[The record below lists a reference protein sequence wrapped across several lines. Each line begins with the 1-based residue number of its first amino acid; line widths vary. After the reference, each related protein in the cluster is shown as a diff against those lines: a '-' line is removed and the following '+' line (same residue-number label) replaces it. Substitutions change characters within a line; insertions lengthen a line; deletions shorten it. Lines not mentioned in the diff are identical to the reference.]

1 MGRPPVL
8 FFLPWGDWHN
18 IGGAA
23 RATEG
28 SSILNEWRAISLTL
42 WDGCSFGTRQ
52 WFYRLGFGLSG
63 GYCLPLSGQT
73 ETQQRY
79 AKQESGKIFHNKR
92 KDERL
97 NILTMT
103 KTSIQKPT
111 TR

>member
-1 MGRPPVL
+1 MVLPTGLWIEWWVL
-8 FFLPWGDWHN
+8 F
-18 IGGAA
+18 A
-23 RATEG
+23 
-28 SSILNEWRAISLTL
+28 
-42 WDGCSFGTRQ
+42 
-52 WFYRLGFGLSG
+52 
-63 GYCLPLSGQT
+63 LSGQT